1 MYQLELDAIDKIFN
15 KDGFIN
21 LVINDTIK
29 KQHLDDERRSLFTK
43 IVYGVVENKIYL
55 DYQISFY
62 LKNPNINNDVY
73 NILRMGCYMIY
84 FLNIKNY
91 HVLDSLVEMTKV
103 KYPNMSGLVNAIL
116 RNFTRNPLKEIEKEN
131 KLEYLSIKYS
141 YPIKVVTFLNKQY
154 PDSIEDIL
162 KPSIDNYNIYRINT
176 LKAEKKDIVSK
187 FSNACYLDDALIT
200 KDNLNHTK
208 EFKDGSLVYQDY
220 ASQRVA
226 YTSGIKENDTVL
238 DMCSAPGSKAFHVAA
253 ITNNKA
259 KITCCDIYEHK
270 AKLIEEQAK
279 KLGVT
284 CIKTKVCDSSLEKY
298 DKPFD
303 VVLLDA
309 PCSGLGVMKHKCDLK
324 YHFEFNKIKE
334 IVTLQK
340 ALLGAAC
347 LNVKVG
353 GTLIYST
360 CTINKEENEEMMN
373 YFLKKHKN
381 FEKVL
386 EESYLPS
393 DKHDGFYICKLKKLS

>member
-1 MYQLELDAIDKIFN
+1 MYQIELDAIDKIFN

-29 KQHLDDERRSLFTK
+29 KQHLDKNRSALFTK

-55 DYQISFY
+55 DYQLSFY
-62 LKNPNINNDVY
+62 LKNPSISNDII

-84 FLNIKNY
+84 FMDIKNY
-91 HVLDSLVEMTKV
+91 HVIDSLVEMTKA
-103 KYPNMSGLVNAIL
+103 KYDNYSGLVNAIL
-116 RNFTRNPLKEIEKEN
+116 RNFSRNPLKEIKKDN
-131 KLEYLSIKYS
+131 KIEYLSIKYS
-141 YPIKVVTFLNKQY
+141 YPVKVVSFLEKQY
-154 PDSIEDIL
+154 PKDIEDIL
-162 KPSIDNYNIYRINT
+162 APAKVNYNIYRINT
-176 LKAEKKDIVSK
+176 LRTKKEDIKTK
-187 FSNACYLDDALIT
+187 FSDAEYLDDALIS

-208 EFKDGSLVYQDY
+208 EFKEGLLIYQDY

-226 YTSGIKENDTVL
+226 YISGIKEKDQVL

-253 ITNNKA
+253 LTSNKA
-259 KITCCDIYEHK
+259 NITCCDIYEHK
-270 AKLIEEQAK
+270 VKLIEEQAK

-284 CIKTKVCDSSLEKY
+284 CIKTKVCDSSMEKY
-298 DKPFD
+298 QTPFD

-334 IVTLQK
+334 ITTLQK

-360 CTINKEENEEMMN
+360 CTINKEENEEMMA

-381 FEKVL
+381 FEKVM

-393 DKHDGFYICKLKKLS
+393 DKHDGFYICKLRKVS